1 LLGIV
6 DKIEAISRFSWITR
20 MLYPELFRSL
30 EQVRWNMETDI
41 PWDEFD
47 ADKLSD
53 EQARTIKMN
62 AITEWAA
69 LPATEMFLRDN
80 RDDSDFSAFM
90 SVWFFEEQKHALV
103 LMEYLRRFRPDLHP
117 TEEELHRVRFEF
129 DPAPP
134 LETLMLHFCGEV
146 RLNHW
151 YRCAADWHTEPVI
164 KHIYKIISQ
173 DEARHG
179 GAYLRYMKK
188 ALTQFGDDARAAFA
202 KIGVLM
208 ASARRTEKPLHPTNL
223 HVNQSLFPNDTVQS
237 RLPDPEWLEAWLD
250 KQIKFD
256 DQWET
261 KVVDRIL
268 HNLSL
273 LFERSFSSVQELN
286 RYRKEAVA
294 RLAPA
299 VS

>member
-1 LLGIV
+1 
-6 DKIEAISRFSWITR
+6 

-41 PWDEFD
+41 PWDQFD

-103 LMEYLRRFRPDLHP
+103 LMEYLRRFRPDLQP
-117 TEEELHRVRFEF
+117 TEEELHKVRFEF

-151 YRCAADWHTEPVI
+151 YRCAAEWHTEPVI
-164 KHIYKIISQ
+164 KQIYKIISQ

-188 ALTQFGDDARAAFA
+188 ALTEFGDNARAAFA

-237 RLPDPEWLEAWLD
+237 RLPDPQWLEAWLD

-256 DQWET
+256 EQWET

-273 LFERSFSSVQELN
+273 LFDRSFTSVQELN

-294 RLAPA
+294 RLAPT
-299 VS
+299 